1 MSNTQ
6 TRNTAT
12 NEHRDIDIASAIIAF
27 FLSPVVMMVALALAL
42 LAQGKHTADVFTY
55 YSHDNTPWWLSYAFA
70 AGVEVAVFLFV
81 LHGHKGKSY
90 TFAFAAFATNVV
102 YYAIG
107 GAALLTAELVPV
119 LLLSALLPGV
129 IVGYSH
135 TIAEKPMQAATQ
147 PQRSNT
153 RPWWKRLA
161 GWRNSPEYSPAVP
174 SEGTTAPRK
183 KNNPNGSAVSTAV
196 APLSAAETPSEGV
209 SASARPL
216 ERTGEKSAAGE
227 GSATPLAPTPALR
240 KISNVTVNATDT
252 ELAAQ
257 LGVTRQAVAGM
268 RRRGTLAA
276 RVARDLPDLAPVHVN
291 GNGYHA

>member
-135 TIAEKPMQAATQ
+135 TIAEKPMHVATQ

-161 GWRNSPEYSPAVP
+161 VWRNSPEYSPAVP
-174 SEGTTAPRK
+174 SEATTAPQK
-183 KNNPNGSAVSTAV
+183 KNNPKGSAVSTGT
-196 APLSAAETPSEGV
+196 APLSATETPSEGV

-216 ERTGEKSAAGE
+216 EQTGEK
-227 GSATPLAPTPALR
+227 LADSEPASPKPAPALR
-240 KISNVTVNATDT
+240 KVSNVTVNATDT

-276 RVARDLPDLAPVHVN
+276 RIARDLPDLAPVHVN

>member
-1 MSNTQ
+1 MAGNTQ
-6 TRNTAT
+6 TTIMAT
-12 NEHRDIDIASAIIAF
+12 NEHRDIDIAGAIIAF

-135 TIAEKPMQAATQ
+135 TIAEKPMQAGTQ
-147 PQRSNT
+147 TQRST
-153 RPWWKRLA
+153 ARLWWRRFIF
-161 GWRNSPEYSPAVP
+161 WRKS
-174 SEGTTAPRK
+174 
-183 KNNPNGSAVSTAV
+183 
-196 APLSAAETPSEGV
+196 AETPVLNPTSNTTTSTPIAQPSESGGHGEGV
-209 SASARPL
+209 EIVTAPQPA
-216 ERTGEKSAAGE
+216 K
-227 GSATPLAPTPALR
+227 ATKPTPTLRNVGKTNEYGMTDKAL
-240 KISNVTVNATDT
+240 A
-252 ELAAQ
+252 EL
-257 LGVTRQAVAGM
+257 LGVQRQAIGGM
-268 RRRGTLAA
+268 RNRRTLMA

-291 GNGYHA
+291 GNTNGHNA